1 MGIYDW
7 LYNEWKDNRMK
18 TKNGTKQPGAETLK
32 ERYLRCFGVRTD
44 NAAALQEIVKGLI
57 DEGVSRQTLVSW
69 AVQAGYTKGYVSSL
83 LSRIL
88 CSIGLRERRPGAG
101 RKPSPA
107 ALELMVYAQDKYGE
121 QFLKVLRAAWRAGKA
136 QATAQNFLATPQSRA
151 DMELILAPQLQN
163 RRGYLGATIKHDR
176 KATVRSGASLYQ
188 PAGIIFKR
196 NFNKTTTARTTIR
209 RKQL

>member
-1 MGIYDW
+1 
-7 LYNEWKDNRMK
+7 MK
-18 TKNGTKQPGAETLK
+18 TPNGMKGHGAEALK

-44 NAAALQEIVKGLI
+44 NAAALQQIVKGLI
-57 DEGVSRQTLVSW
+57 DKGVSRQTLVSW

-107 ALELMVYAQDKYGE
+107 ALELMAYAQDKYGE

-136 QATAQNFLATPQSRA
+136 QTPPQNFLAASQYGA

-163 RRGYLGATIKHDR
+163 PRGYHGATIKR
-176 KATVRSGASLYQ
+176 NGKAPARSGASLYQ

-196 NFNKTTTARTTIR
+196 NFNKTTTARTKPAANNYENHHEPIN
-209 RKQL
+209 QIV